1 MSLVDNPRISPYLDE
16 LLGNDSWRL
25 DHIYFN
31 VLRQAPPGEHRLG
44 GMHGGRS
51 RGGLGTH
58 EYDYRNDAFV
68 NGLSVVAYELN
79 DVNPGDGGFG
89 CCPGE
94 TFCLPPRCTAP
105 DRQKLAAAVR
115 KVRINRTSRSR
126 TSGAPPTARG
136 TCRCRRTARARC
148 LPKPAAPSSSYAL
161 SAFAHDDDESSL
173 DRGRW
178 CACLNACRRRR

>member
-51 RGGLGTH
+51 RGGLSTH

-94 TFCLPPRCTAP
+94 TVPPASPLHSARPTETRGCCAQGSHKSNIPFPDEWRSAHSEGNVPLPQDCT
-105 DRQKLAAAVR
+105 RAVPA
-115 KVRINRTSRSR
+115 KAGSAIIFVRPLCIRS
-126 TSGAPPTARG
+126 
-136 TCRCRRTARARC
+136 
-148 LPKPAAPSSSYAL
+148 
-161 SAFAHDDDESSL
+161 
-173 DRGRW
+173 
-178 CACLNACRRRR
+178 

>member
-94 TFCLPPRCTAP
+94 TSACLPVAQRQTKNLRLLCEGSHKSNIPFPDEWRSAHSEGNVPLPQDCT
-105 DRQKLAAAVR
+105 RAVPA
-115 KVRINRTSRSR
+115 KAGSAIIFVRPLCTRSR
-126 TSGAPPTARG
+126 
-136 TCRCRRTARARC
+136 
-148 LPKPAAPSSSYAL
+148 
-161 SAFAHDDDESSL
+161 
-173 DRGRW
+173 
-178 CACLNACRRRR
+178 